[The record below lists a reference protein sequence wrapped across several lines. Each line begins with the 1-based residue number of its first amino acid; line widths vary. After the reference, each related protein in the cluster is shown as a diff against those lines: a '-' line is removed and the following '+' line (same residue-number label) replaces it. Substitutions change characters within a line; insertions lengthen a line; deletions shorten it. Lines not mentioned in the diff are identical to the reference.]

1 MSIRVSALL
10 VDIPNVRPYG
20 WGARKRDGK
29 DLVHGHEFDF
39 MVELKF
45 TKFTKFAIGEFLE
58 FDETALN
65 WNETIRWYEPDPY
78 PLVPPAPL
86 DPSAPPRIGQH
97 RAQGTPW
104 KMVREDVLDFA
115 SAEFRGTVKTVQAGW
130 FGSGHEPAW
139 WDPWKLRKWRD
150 AAEPLVIGAC
160 PIDFDKVAKGEK
172 KPQDQ
177 LLKKKLAVAK
187 HFQSNNLTLKTYM
200 TDRPGLT
207 KKCTNDDGG
216 WNKSGGGGQLTLDRF
231 TRRRVVHFNIG
242 LTALGKMATATQIL
256 ETVNG
261 VPTIN
266 KFIVP
271 GCTVAESESL
281 PLLAKWRSEI
291 DLININNFS
300 TAK

>member
-20 WGARKRDGK
+20 WDPRKGASDK
-29 DLVHGHEFDF
+29 VQGHEFDF
-39 MVELKF
+39 MVELQF

-78 PLVPPAPL
+78 PLVAPIPTPARPT
-86 DPSAPPRIGQH
+86 SISIGQH
-97 RAQGTPW
+97 REHGRPW
-104 KMVREDVLDFA
+104 KMVREDKVDFA
-115 SAEFRGTVKTVQAGW
+115 SSDFRASVKTVQGGW
-130 FGSGHEPAW
+130 FGSAFEPGW
-139 WDPWKLRKWRD
+139 WEPWKSRKWRD
-150 AAEPLVIGAC
+150 AFEPLVVGTC
-160 PIDFDKVAKGEK
+160 PIDYDGVAKGEK
-172 KPQDQ
+172 KPEAQ

-207 KKCTNDDGG
+207 KKCTSDDGG
-216 WNKSGGGGQLTLDRF
+216 WNKSGGGGMLTLDRH
-231 TRRRVVHFNIG
+231 TRRRVVHFNLG
-242 LTALGKMATATQIL
+242 LTKLGKTATATQIL
-256 ETVNG
+256 ETVDG

-271 GCTVAESESL
+271 GCTVDESESL
-281 PLLAKWRSEI
+281 PLLAKWRTEI
-291 DLININNFS
+291 DLINIDNFT